1 MLRPYQRLCLA
12 ACYPPPRDPNDVLNE
27 LVVGVAGDPSGL
39 REAGVHRRIG
49 DDARQGIE
57 LDDVRDAE
65 AVNPHVDAAPVA
77 APQRAI
83 RIERHALR
91 LAAQRLGH
99 TRRRALE
106 DRERMLA
113 RVPDPLRFV
122 AVYGRRAGGQRTSP
136 LLPRIATVNSG
147 PGRYVSTSTACW

>member
-27 LVVGVAGDPSGL
+27 LVVGVAGDPSRL

-49 DDARQGIE
+49 DDARQGVE

-65 AVNPHVDAAPVA
+65 AL
-77 APQRAI
+77 
-83 RIERHALR
+83 HALR

-113 RVPDPLRFV
+113 RVPDPFRLV
-122 AVYGRRAGGQRTSP
+122 AVYRWRTGGQR
-136 LLPRIATVNSG
+136 G
-147 PGRYVSTSTACW
+147 E